1 MPELEI
7 EFKNLL
13 NENEYSTLYDTFFKR
28 VPGQSLVNYY
38 IDTPDLELRSNTLLL
53 RVRKDDGKQVM
64 TLKAPT
70 EKGVLE
76 FHAEVDYDLDSRKDV
91 AQAEVPDVIADE
103 LEKRHIG
110 IADLKIYGSLETER
124 HETEYEGG
132 LLVLDKSSYLGST
145 DFEIEYEVSDYDEG
159 ETIFNRLMADHDI
172 PRRGEVTKSE
182 RFYRVLRKE
191 KDDAQ
196 W

>member
-38 IDTPDLELRSNTLLL
+38 IDTPDLELRRNTLLL

-172 PRRGEVTKSE
+172 SRRGEVTKSE

>member
-13 NENEYSTLYDTFFKR
+13 DEDEYSTLYDTFFKR

-38 IDTPDLELRSNTLLL
+38 IDTPDLALRRSTLLL
-53 RVRKDDGKQVM
+53 RVRRDDGKQIM
-64 TLKAPT
+64 TLKAPAV
-70 EKGVLE
+70 KGVLE
-76 FHAEVDYDLDSRKDV
+76 FNAEVDLDLDNRKHV
-91 AQAEVPDVIADE
+91 AQTEVPGVIADE

-110 IADLKIYGSLETER
+110 FDDLNIYGSLATER

-132 LLVLDKSSYLGST
+132 LLVLDRSSYLGST
-145 DFEIEYEVSDYDEG
+145 DYEIEYEVSDYDEG
-159 ETIFNRLMADHDI
+159 EALFNRLMAEHDI

-182 RFYRVLRKE
+182 RFYRVLRKG
-191 KDDAQ
+191 KDEAQ

>member
-172 PRRGEVTKSE
+172 SRRGEVTKSE

>member
-53 RVRKDDGKQVM
+53 RVRKDDGKQIM

-70 EKGVLE
+70 VKGVLE
-76 FHAEVDYDLDSRKDV
+76 FNEEVDYDLDSRKDV
-91 AQAEVPDVIADE
+91 AQAEVPDLIADE
-103 LEKRHIG
+103 LKKRHIG
-110 IADLKIYGSLETER
+110 IDELKIYGSLETER

-145 DFEIEYEVSDYDEG
+145 DFEIEYEVSDYDKG
-159 ETIFNRLMADHDI
+159 ETIFNRLMADHNI
-172 PRRGEVTKSE
+172 SRRGEVTKSE

-191 KDDAQ
+191 KDDTQ

>member
-38 IDTPDLELRSNTLLL
+38 IDTPDLELRRNTLLL

-110 IADLKIYGSLETER
+110 IADLKIYGSLATER

-172 PRRGEVTKSE
+172 SRRGEVTKSE